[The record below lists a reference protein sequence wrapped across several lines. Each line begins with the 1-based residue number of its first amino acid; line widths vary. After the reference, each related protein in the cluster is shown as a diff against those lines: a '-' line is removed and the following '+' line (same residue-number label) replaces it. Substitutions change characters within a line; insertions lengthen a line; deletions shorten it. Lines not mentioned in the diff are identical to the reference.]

1 MSWKDAA
8 AAAQIGGAIVGGL
21 LGIGSQAVTPNVEG
35 MQAYNNIAELDSGS
49 KDSDTPDLDS
59 TSTSASSDDDDE

>member
-21 LGIGSQAVTPNVEG
+21 LGIGSQAVSPNVEG
-35 MQAYNNIAELDSGS
+35 MQAYKNIAELDSDS
-49 KDSDTPDLDS
+49 KDSDIPETDS
-59 TSTSASSDDDDE
+59 TPTSSGDDDK